1 MEHINLS
8 KWRINFVNCI
18 RMDPGH
24 SFQCETGTAHSSI
37 TDVFSKQ
44 CLQQFRCEMERPLK
58 RSTPN
63 ENSSKTTKLIKNH
76 SCNVCNSR
84 YSTTAAWSTYSSTVV
99 YQVRLDTCPIF
110 FYRKWVGIL
119 STCVSDCMD
128 CVVFSFSGWIWIEKI
143 LKLIEYYM
151 KTVK

>member
-24 SFQCETGTAHSSI
+24 SFQCETGTANSSI

-44 CLQQFRCEMERPLK
+44 CLQQFRCEMERPFK

-84 YSTTAAWSTYSSTVV
+84 YSTTAARSTYSSTVIYRV
-99 YQVRLDTCPIF
+99 QLDTRFSLIGDF
-110 FYRKWVGIL
+110 LTRVG
-119 STCVSDCMD
+119 DCLD
-128 CVVFSFSGWIWIEKI
+128 CVVFGLAAESG
-143 LKLIEYYM
+143 LKKY
-151 KTVK
+151 